1 MEEFLN
7 SLTLW
12 DVAACGMWIVLIFI
26 FLLKCWETR
35 FGIVFVPQRKAYVVE
50 RWGEYKASMGA
61 GAHLLVPIMDKIAF
75 VQDLREQTLVVP
87 PQECFTADNV
97 KVLVDGVMYISITD
111 PYAASYGVT
120 NYTFAAVQLAQTTT
134 RSVIGTIEL
143 DRTFEERD
151 LISSRVVSDVN
162 EAGLN
167 WGIRVHRYE
176 IKNITTPNTVRNAM
190 EQQVTAE
197 RERRALVARA
207 EGDKQSRINRS
218 EGQKLEL
225 INKSEGEMRA
235 RINEAEGQAAE
246 ILAIAEA
253 TAQSIEKLA
262 DAITGP
268 GGEDSVRMQLIER
281 YFKGLSNLAKTNTQI
296 VLPANLTN
304 LDSLIE
310 QLGLAGDMLTEEE
323 RSAARAQQ
331 EARMAA
337 PAPSARQHQPPAQV
351 TQVTDEVPQLAA
363 PLAAQQQAARPTP
376 PAPPLPSSAGAA
388 LRPPPAVP
396 ARPRPAAP
404 EAQEGALRAL
414 FPNPTKG

>member
-12 DVAACGMWIVLIFI
+12 DVAAYGMWIVLFFT

-50 RWGEYKASMGA
+50 RWGEYKATMGA

-331 EARMAA
+331 EARMTA
-337 PAPSARQHQPPAQV
+337 PAPRAQQQHQAPA
-351 TQVTDEVPQLAA
+351 QVTDEVPQLAA

-376 PAPPLPSSAGAA
+376 PAPPLSSSAGTA
-388 LRPPPAVP
+388 LRPPPVP
-396 ARPRPAAP
+396 ARPRPAVP

>member
-1 MEEFLN
+1 MDQFLN
-7 SLTLW
+7 ELSFYEIASAGIWL
-12 DVAACGMWIVLIFI
+12 VLIFI
-26 FLLKCWETR
+26 LLKNCKDL
-35 FGIVFVPQRKAYVVE
+35 VLFVPQRKAYVIE
-50 RWGEYKASMGA
+50 RWGEYKVTLTA
-61 GAHLLVPIMDKIAF
+61 GGHVLVPIMDKVAYI
-75 VQDLREQTLVVP
+75 QDLREQTLVVP

-134 RSVIGTIEL
+134 RSVIGTIDL

-310 QLGLAGDMLTEEE
+310 QLGLAGGMLTEEE
-323 RSAARAQQ
+323 RLTARQRPENPVAATRPRLDQPAMQATAQ
-331 EARMAA
+331 ASRLDA
-337 PAPSARQHQPPAQV
+337 PAPHLQAPPAERMAPPALPLSSPV
-351 TQVTDEVPQLAA
+351 T
-363 PLAAQQQAARPTP
+363 PTRP
-376 PAPPLPSSAGAA
+376 PAPQTP
-388 LRPPPAVP
+388 
-396 ARPRPAAP
+396 
-404 EAQEGALRAL
+404 AQEGALRAL
-414 FPNPTKG
+414 FPTPTKG